1 MKYLANQIKSFWS
14 KEDGIGTLEVI
25 LIVAVVIII
34 ALLFKDW
41 IIALVQDVLDEA
53 DSEARKIFD

>member
-1 MKYLANQIKSFWS
+1 MKNLENQIKSFWS